1 MSGYNELFLKKNP
14 LAILGVLRDLNKNQ
28 VPLRIS
34 WAHGQFISKILAVDP
49 EKLIVDYGSQEYEN
63 SAVLRAGQ
71 VAIIAE
77 TQGAKVEFTLPQ
89 LVTGEYQRLPAFITP
104 LPSSLWFVQRREY
117 FRIGAP
123 LYPPYYGV
131 TTLPDTR
138 TLRFR
143 LFDLS
148 LGGMGALLES
158 AIPDGLTEGARFSQ
172 VELNMGQWGIFHVDA
187 QLIAISERK
196 VIDGKNETITTPR
209 LSFRFLNVSP
219 AVERELQRI
228 IFSLEREARE
238 RANKVRE

>member
-1 MSGYNELFLKKNP
+1 M
-14 LAILGVLRDLNKNQ
+14 LRDLNKNQ

-49 EKLIVDYGSQEYEN
+49 EKLIVDYGSREYEN

-148 LGGMGALLES
+148 TGGMGALLES
-158 AIPDGLTEGARFSQ
+158 AIPDGLIEGARFSQ
-172 VELNMGQWGIFHVDA
+172 VELNMGQWGFFT
-187 QLIAISERK
+187 L
-196 VIDGKNETITTPR
+196 TPS
-209 LSFRFLNVSP
+209 LSPS
-219 AVERELQRI
+219 A
-228 IFSLEREARE
+228 S
-238 RANKVRE
+238 VR